1 MVDIPTNVPIKDL
14 LLSSPHFF
22 MRRAMNYFVM
32 PLHEKILSHMVDY
45 QKTLDLSARGTGK
58 SRCSLAYAT
67 WYALKNPDHRILY
80 LSDTDAHATRFLGT
94 IRSFLEQSNIIH
106 DNYGNVKDN
115 RKWTDHEL
123 LFNTRT
129 KIFTEA
135 NLSAYGM
142 MSGGVTSGHFELII
156 IDDICNFDNSRTE
169 TMRERMKTWLMQ
181 TLMPTLMPGGQI
193 HCVGTR
199 YHALDT
205 WRVVKDDLKFN
216 TQIQVAIQ
224 SDGSSIWQEMM
235 PVNDRIDEDGVV
247 TDGLLT
253 IQSKIGRIPFALQY
267 QNDVSLLSEG
277 NLFKANY
284 IRYYE
289 KVIYEDDG
297 YYIIKEDNTRTKINK
312 IHLAVDPAISKKDT
326 ADYTCIIILGRG
338 LDDNFYVLD
347 FINKRL
353 SFNEQLLAIRRLAD
367 KYIPNETIVEDV
379 SYQKSLIE
387 ELQRQHGLHVRSIK
401 PTTDKVARA
410 TLISGFFESGRVHFL
425 RDQGLIIDQLLLFP
439 DGTEHD
445 DAVDSMVYALWNF
458 RQPSSPAMIKLSL

>member
-1 MVDIPTNVPIKDL
+1 MTEIPTEIPIYDL
-14 LLSSPHFF
+14 LKSSPHFF
-22 MRRAMNYFVM
+22 MNRAMNYLVA
-32 PLHEKILSHMVDY
+32 PLHEKILTHMMDH

-58 SRCSLAYAT
+58 SRCALAYAT
-67 WYALKNPDHRILY
+67 WYALKYPDHRVLY

-94 IRSFLEQSNIIH
+94 IRAFLERSDVIK
-106 DNYGNVKDN
+106 DNYGDVKDN

-129 KIFTEA
+129 KVFTEA

-156 IDDICNFDNSRTE
+156 IDDICNFVNSRMD
-169 TMRERMKTWLMQ
+169 TMRDRMKTWIMQ
-181 TLMPTLMPGGQI
+181 TMMPTIMPGGQI

-199 YHALDT
+199 YHAFDT
-205 WRVVKDDLKFN
+205 WRVIKDDLKFD

-224 SDGSSIWQEMM
+224 SDGTSIWEQMI
-235 PVNDRIDEDGVV
+235 PVNDRTVDGIV

-277 NLFKANY
+277 NLFKADY
-284 IRYYE
+284 IRYYNE
-289 KVIYEDDG
+289 VIHEDGSYYVIKDDG
-297 YYIIKEDNTRTKINK
+297 SRTKINK
-312 IHLAVDPAISKKDT
+312 IHLAVDPAISKAST
-326 ADYTCIIILGRG
+326 ADYTCIIIMGRG
-338 LDDNFYVLD
+338 LDDNFYILD

-367 KYIPNETIVEDV
+367 KYMPNETIVEDV
-379 SYQKSLIE
+379 SYQKSLIQ

-445 DAVDSMVYALWNF
+445 DAVDSVVYALWNF
-458 RQPSSPAMIKLSL
+458 RQPSSPASIAISF